1 MAHFGMAV
9 TYAFMGREDEARAE
23 GAELLRIDPKFSVE
37 RWMSSNP
44 LDPAAKARMTEA
56 LLKAGLK

>member
-1 MAHFGMAV
+1 M
-9 TYAFMGREDEARAE
+9 MGREDEARAE

-37 RWMSSNP
+37 RFMKNVP
-44 LDPAAKARMTEA
+44 PGTEKDRIAEA